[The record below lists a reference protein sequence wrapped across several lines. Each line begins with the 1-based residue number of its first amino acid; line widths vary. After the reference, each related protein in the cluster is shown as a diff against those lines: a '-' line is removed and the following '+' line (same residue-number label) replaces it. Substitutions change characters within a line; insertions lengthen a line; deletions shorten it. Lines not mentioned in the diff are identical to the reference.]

1 MWSPQDLPHLVAKTV
16 RDHAE
21 LATRWRTDPGFIA
34 ATENPEHSAQV
45 IERAIMPL
53 ENAPLT
59 WLDDGV
65 CEMLADTYRDVP
77 AFSPSACMPGDSGT
91 IALESPFFKVA
102 FTSHMHDQTVL
113 ADCDALHWRRIGD
126 QVRVSALSRFEG
138 KRHHLSPFRRAC
150 PLHEAL
156 AVVIDFDVVR
166 ETDAEV
172 EYRIN
177 GDVKSVDRAQASG
190 NAIVSAM
197 ASVWL
202 LLSQPRVM
210 QEDSPVVA
218 SVRRRK
224 ATTGVAKK
232 RPVRVSVRTLEVS
245 PRSGARGG
253 GRKATSRWWV
263 RGHWRQQA
271 WGKNRALR
279 KPVFIAPHTAG
290 SSDGDIDD
298 RPQVQVWRDNRK
310 EEK

>member
-1 MWSPQDLPHLVAKTV
+1 MWTPQDLPHLVAKTV

-21 LATRWRTDPGFIA
+21 LAARWRTDEKFIT
-34 ATENPEHSAQV
+34 ATANPEYSAQV

-59 WLDDGV
+59 WLDSGV

-77 AFSPSACMPGDSGT
+77 AFSPQACMPGDSGT

-126 QVRVSALSRFEG
+126 MVRVSALSRFEG

-156 AVVIDFDVVR
+156 AVMIDFDVIR

-172 EYRIN
+172 EYRIS
-177 GDVKSVDRAQASG
+177 GEVKSIDRAQASG
-190 NAIVSAM
+190 NEIVSAM

-210 QEDSPVVA
+210 QEDAPVVA
-218 SVRRRK
+218 SVRRRRS
-224 ATTGVAKK
+224 APGESKK
-232 RPVRVSVRTLEVS
+232 RPVRVSVRTLETS

-290 SSDGDIDD
+290 SSDGDLDN

-310 EEK
+310 ED

>member
-1 MWSPQDLPHLVAKTV
+1 MWTPQDFPHLVAKTV

-21 LATRWRTDPGFIA
+21 LATRWRTDEKFIA
-34 ATENPEHSAQV
+34 ATANPEYSAQV
-45 IERAIMPL
+45 IERAIVPL
-53 ENAPLT
+53 EDAPLT

-77 AFSPSACMPGDSGT
+77 AFSPQACMSGDSGT

-113 ADCDALHWRRIGD
+113 ADCDALHWHRIGD

-138 KRHHLSPFRRAC
+138 KLHHLSPFRHGS

-177 GDVKSVDRAQASG
+177 GDVKSVDRVQASG

-202 LLSQPRVM
+202 LCRSRV
-210 QEDSPVVA
+210 
-218 SVRRRK
+218 
-224 ATTGVAKK
+224 
-232 RPVRVSVRTLEVS
+232 
-245 PRSGARGG
+245 
-253 GRKATSRWWV
+253 
-263 RGHWRQQA
+263 
-271 WGKNRALR
+271 
-279 KPVFIAPHTAG
+279 
-290 SSDGDIDD
+290 
-298 RPQVQVWRDNRK
+298 
-310 EEK
+310 